1 MLRAPRAVLA
11 VGFFLG
17 CSWAPVRLAGPEVHP
32 IPPPPRTPY
41 AIDLV
46 YSSELTDPYYVM
58 SGPGESYARYSI
70 TAQFQA
76 LLESQRVQLSD
87 PASERSATLAVHLS
101 ELTTRYRRLGGSP
114 PPAAPRGPRYAL
126 PGAGPRVVLASWQA
140 GGPGHMLDREG
151 GDADIP
157 AEIRKGA
164 TLIATVELSGDGV
177 PPLRQTVTAEVDDLI
192 TRWEFDP
199 RDAYSYTDILDNTLR
214 VATARITE
222 IVQNHL
228 R

>member
-1 MLRAPRAVLA
+1 
-11 VGFFLG
+11 
-17 CSWAPVRLAGPEVHP
+17 
-32 IPPPPRTPY
+32 
-41 AIDLV
+41 
-46 YSSELTDPYYVM
+46 
-58 SGPGESYARYSI
+58 
-70 TAQFQA
+70 
-76 LLESQRVQLSD
+76 
-87 PASERSATLAVHLS
+87 
-101 ELTTRYRRLGGSP
+101 
-114 PPAAPRGPRYAL
+114 
-126 PGAGPRVVLASWQA
+126 
-140 GGPGHMLDREG
+140 MLDREG
-151 GDADIP
+151 WDADIP